1 MFYCRSSWVKRHV
14 IVADINYVISVVIIA
29 FIMFLLM
36 GVNYQLFS
44 FLVCVIVWFVS
55 SYCVMSM
62 CYIPVLCR
70 KVSVVSNNEWQI
82 NIIILGS
89 LFIFHIFKKFP
100 FSAVLISLDVWPS
113 RNLKFYNVLAWQCP
127 SFCNRARLTFQAFC
141 VVAQLKRWV
150 VSLVFPN
157 WTIHALDLPLK
168 GEPFTMIMV

>member
-1 MFYCRSSWVKRHV
+1 MPCLTAEVASIKVKRTV
-14 IVADINYVISVVIIA
+14 IVADINYVISVMIIA

-100 FSAVLISLDVWPS
+100 FSAVLISSDVWPS

-127 SFCNRARLTFQAFC
+127 SFCNRARLTFQAFVLSC
-141 VVAQLKRWV
+141 SLKHEL
-150 VSLVFPN
+150 S
-157 WTIHALDLPLK
+157 H
-168 GEPFTMIMV
+168 